1 VLARGLAGRGIAGMT
16 KQEAAGGV
24 GPRGRRGGTPRRPG
38 RVTGAPATGYPC
50 TVNDL
55 VISALELLPA

>member
-1 VLARGLAGRGIAGMT
+1 MT

-38 RVTGAPATGYPC
+38 RVTGAPANGYPC